1 VVPARYLY
9 FLRNA
14 LACHAPL
21 YCREY
26 DCRSE
31 RELGILYLQIASLNE
46 SHKLPD
52 LIRLCFPSYLL
63 TIHHLGEL
71 PVTEY
76 VVATARPENVEPEA
90 STKPQEIRKTNVVDL
105 PILDAG

>member
-52 LIRLCFPSYLL
+52 LIRLCFPLVPPEDSPSRRTAGDRVCGGYRSS
-63 TIHHLGEL
+63 GERR
-71 PVTEY
+71 TRGFY
-76 VVATARPENVEPEA
+76 KAARD
-90 STKPQEIRKTNVVDL
+90 PQNERC
-105 PILDAG
+105 